1 MSVKVKVSN
10 KSKAAMKRLEMIYE
24 GDLKKLIFRA
34 ANYTQNEA
42 KQSIQSGSKTGVL
55 YTAYNPRRTHQ
66 SSAAG
71 EAPATDTGNL
81 VNNIAISIDGDR
93 LGASVES
100 NAEYSTY
107 LEFGTANMA
116 ARPFL
121 QPALEVTRPLIKR
134 LLRDVGK

>member
-10 KSKAAMKRLEMIYE
+10 KTKVAMKRLELIYE
-24 GDLKKLIFRA
+24 GDLKKVIFRA

-42 KQSIQSGSKTGVL
+42 KMSIQNGPKTGAV
-55 YTAYNPRRTHQ
+55 TTRYNPRRVHQ
-66 SSAAG
+66 ASAAG
-71 EAPATDTGNL
+71 EAPASDTGYL
-81 VNNIAISIDGDR
+81 ASNIAISIDGDR

-100 NAEYSTY
+100 NAEYSAY
-107 LEFGTANMA
+107 LEFGTMKMA

-121 QPALEVTRPLIKR
+121 QPALEITRPLVQR